1 MRESESIIFIDILYI
16 MDIIGM
22 SDNTTGKKM
31 TIKQSYSL
39 GEYRDMVAQNK
50 GSDGKEKRNSKFN
63 AVRTTYEGISFDS
76 KGECERYKQLRFLES
91 AGQISDLKLKV
102 VHKLEI
108 NGVHICN
115 YESDFEYVDTDG
127 TQIVEDFK
135 GFRTKEFIIKS
146 KLMLAVK
153 GIKIL
158 ETGVRGK
165 GYGRS

>member
-1 MRESESIIFIDILYI
+1 MRESESIIFIDILYF

-22 SDNTTGKKM
+22 SDNTTGKKVTM
-31 TIKQSYSL
+31 KQSYSL
-39 GEYRDMVAQNK
+39 GEYRDMVAHTK